1 MTDPKNVP
9 LAEARPG
16 DMVFLK
22 PLAFD
27 GHSAHGVYVAKPDG
41 QSMGVGF
48 DWIDHIERAPRVLK
62 VGEPAIHKPSGGRVT
77 VRFIEEGWV
86 AWSANALGR
95 KSRGWSL
102 LTDLEPVE

>member
-1 MTDPKNVP
+1 MTDPQNVP
-9 LAEARPG
+9 LDKARPG

-62 VGEPAIHKPSGGRVT
+62 VGEPAIHKFSGARVKI
-77 VRFIEEGWV
+77 RLIEDGWAAWV
-86 AWSANALGR
+86 AETSGAAH
-95 KSRGWSL
+95 GWSRL
-102 LTDLEPVE
+102 IDLEPVE

>member
-1 MTDPKNVP
+1 MTDHIP

-48 DWIDHIERAPRVLK
+48 DWIDHIERAPRALK
-62 VGEPAIHKPSGGRVT
+62 VGDRVRARWGQIPATILA
-77 VRFIEEGWV
+77 IDEDM
-86 AWSANALGR
+86 AWCRNVGDDDRWTIRLA
-95 KSRGWSL
+95 
-102 LTDLEPVE
+102 DLEPVE

>member
-1 MTDPKNVP
+1 MTDPQNIP

-27 GHSAHGVYVAKPDG
+27 GQSAHGVYVAKPDG

-62 VGEPAIHKPSGGRVT
+62 VGDRVRLKGSELAVGVVLCIHGSDAWVGWPA
-77 VRFIEEGWV
+77 F
-86 AWSANALGR
+86 
-95 KSRGWSL
+95 

>member
-1 MTDPKNVP
+1 MTDPQNVP
-9 LAEARPG
+9 LDKARLG

-62 VGEPAIHKPSGGRVT
+62 VGDRVRTQATHRRATILAIDSNMAWLKGENDNRWT
-77 VRFIEEGWV
+77 VC
-86 AWSANALGR
+86 
-95 KSRGWSL
+95 